1 MTLLILDIGS
11 SSVRALLFNERAHLI
26 PNTVVRRETPFIVR
40 EDGAAEI
47 EAKLLRHLV
56 ESCIDEVLAH
66 PAASAISA
74 VGMITL
80 VGNLLGV
87 DAAGELVTPIYTYAD
102 TRSAEAA
109 AILAQEADAKAV
121 HQRTGC
127 PIHSAYHPAKLRWLQ
142 KKHPELWPKVHRW
155 LDFGTYLYQQ
165 WFGRVIP
172 CSYSVASWSGL
183 LNRASLIWDHTWLQ
197 VLGVQPDHLPPLA
210 DYNALQRG
218 LNDSYAQ
225 RWPVLRELP
234 FALAVGDGAAAN
246 IGSGAIQP
254 ETAALTLGT
263 TAALRRVSLETL
275 PVVPHGLWSYRI
287 DMRHHLIGGATNEG
301 GNIFR
306 WLQET
311 LHLPDQAS
319 LEAELLKR
327 APDSHNLTFLPLLAG
342 ERSPGWRLNAAGTIH
357 GLHLATEPLDIVQA
371 ALEGVALRLAMIASQ
386 FETPANQVIASGG
399 ALESSRAWAQI
410 MADALAL
417 PITLLAEQG
426 LSARGAAV
434 LLLAT
439 DGHSLADFPPRQMEI
454 IPPREAGVSALKA
467 ARERQAELYRRL
479 YL

>member
-11 SSVRALLFNERAHLI
+11 SSVRTLLFDERAHLI
-26 PNTVVRRETPFIVR
+26 PDAVVRRETPFIVR
-40 EDGAAEI
+40 EGGAAEI
-47 EAKLLRHLV
+47 EAELLRHLV
-56 ESCIDEVLAH
+56 EACMDEVLAH
-66 PAASAISA
+66 PAASSISA
-74 VGMITL
+74 VGMTTL
-80 VGNLLGV
+80 VGNLIGV
-87 DAAGELVTPIYTYAD
+87 DAAGELITPIYTYAD

-109 AILAQEADAKAV
+109 AALAQEIDAEAL

-142 KKHPELWPKVHRW
+142 QTRPELWRKAHRW

-165 WFGRVIP
+165 WFGGVIP

-183 LNRASLIWDHTWLQ
+183 LNRASLTWDHTWLS
-197 VLGVQPDHLPPLA
+197 VLGVQPDHLSPLA
-210 DYNALQRG
+210 DYSALQRG
-218 LNDSYAQ
+218 LNDSYAR

-275 PVVPHGLWSYRI
+275 PAVPHGLWSYRI
-287 DMRHHLIGGATNEG
+287 DARHHLIGGATNEG

-306 WLQET
+306 WLREK
-311 LHLPDQAS
+311 LHLPDHAS

-327 APDSHNLTFLPLLAG
+327 APDSHNLTFLPLFAG
-342 ERSPGWRLNAAGTIH
+342 ERSPGWRLDAVGTIH
-357 GLHLATEPLDIVQA
+357 GLHLSTEPLDIVQA
-371 ALEGVALRLAMIASQ
+371 ALEGVALRLAMIDSQ
-386 FETPANQVIASGG
+386 FEMPSSKVIASGG
-399 ALESSRAWAQI
+399 ALENSRAWTQI

-417 PITLLAEQG
+417 PITLLAEQE
-426 LSARGAAV
+426 LSARGVAV
-434 LLLAT
+434 LLLAA
-439 DGHSLADFPPRQMEI
+439 DGHSLTGFPPRQLEMI
-454 IPPREAGVSALKA
+454 QPRGAGISALKT